1 MYDVDEVNEILKVA
15 KELSKDINNP
25 SKSLMEFLV
34 ERADE
39 VGCTLEEL
47 CYLIVETCGATGKLA
62 DNSQSKEEKDKANA
76 YVADLLIDLMKF
88 ITKEDQNEK
97 INRRKRA
104 MALRYVNKLRGW
116 KCYNER
122 RAD

>member
-1 MYDVDEVNEILKVA
+1 MYDPNEVAEILKVA
-15 KELSKDINNP
+15 KELSKDINIP

-47 CYLIVETCGATGKLA
+47 CFLIIETCAATGKL
-62 DNSQSKEEKDKANA
+62 SSTPEENAN
-76 YVADLLIDLMKF
+76 VADLLICLMKLL
-88 ITKEDQNEK
+88 TKEGQSEK

-116 KCYNER
+116 KSYNER
-122 RAD
+122 RV